1 MSTNRPQN
9 DAQRDWART
18 PSAMF
23 AAGVLGVASLGALS
37 LAVSRDLQRQP
48 QHPALQQPE
57 SASSQQLTNSV
68 AREPRRASAVRLI
81 NVNSADLGELDLLPG
96 IGPALGQRIID
107 YRSEHGHFA
116 SVDDLTRV
124 SGIGPRTLDRL
135 RPLVTLG
142 DRVYTSDN

>member
-1 MSTNRPQN
+1 
-9 DAQRDWART
+9 
-18 PSAMF
+18 MF

-48 QHPALQQPE
+48 QHPALEQIE
-57 SASSQQLTNSV
+57 SASPQQPTDSI
-68 AREPRRASAVRLI
+68 AQEPRRASAVRLI

-107 YRSEHGHFA
+107 YRTEHGDFA